1 MPQKQGIQL
10 NKYTPDYVVFDL
22 ETTGISR
29 TFDEVVEISA
39 VKVRSGHVVDEFST
53 HGQSWNGTFRQEPA
67 RSMALQIRWW
77 LTVQAVFTGTARI
90 FEFHRRIDSGGTQ
103 YCQLR
108 YEIHLA

>member
-39 VKVRSGHVVDEFST
+39 VKVRSGQVVVMSSAHWSILD
-53 HGQSWNGTFRQEPA
+53 GTFRQEPA

-77 LTVQAVFTGTARI
+77 LTVRC
-90 FEFHRRIDSGGTQ
+90 FHR
-103 YCQLR
+103 YCKNF
-108 YEIHLA
+108 

>member
-39 VKVRSGHVVDEFST
+39 VKVRSGQVVDEFST
-53 HGQSWNGTFRQEPA
+53 LVNGTFRQEPA

-77 LTVQAVFTGTARI
+77 LTVRC
-90 FEFHRRIDSGGTQ
+90 FHR
-103 YCQLR
+103 YCR
-108 YEIHLA
+108 NF

>member
-39 VKVRSGHVVDEFST
+39 VKVRSGQVVDEFSRSQP
-53 HGQSWNGTFRQEPA
+53 GQWHY
-67 RSMALQIRWW
+67 RSD
-77 LTVQAVFTGTARI
+77 G
-90 FEFHRRIDSGGTQ
+90 S
-103 YCQLR
+103 
-108 YEIHLA
+108 